1 MSSSWGLDSSEWKEG
16 EETGVVK
23 QGMDYEEQCEVTEL
37 DSPAKSQV
45 FREGHDQIHTSQ
57 KCGFHGQVVLRTTE
71 EIEGQGRSCA
81 KGLHK
86 LRVPRNDTERQDLTR
101 VGLREFAL

>member
-1 MSSSWGLDSSEWKEG
+1 MSSSWGLDSSERKEG

-23 QGMDYEEQCEVTEL
+23 QDMDYEEQREVTEL
-37 DSPAKSQV
+37 VSPAKSQA
-45 FREGHDQIHTSQ
+45 FREGHDQFHTSQ
-57 KCGFHGQVVLRTTE
+57 TCGLHGQVALRTTE

-86 LRVPRNDTERQDLTR
+86 LRAPRNDIERQDVAR
-101 VGLREFAL
+101 AGLREFAL